1 MTRMFVTRNDILPP
15 LLRIEN
21 MHDIQYVSEAY
32 HSQAQIPTYF
42 SATDIPNIGI
52 ASRSNF
58 VMTNSYIIM
67 PKNSRYHINTIDLY
81 STPGVREYHVEISK
95 NLDFIS
101 ISFGGYFPHKE
112 DRLFIGSYVAY
123 FRGATEKAKELYR
136 PYGKYLTR
144 SFVTIKDWRNRPWKV
159 GPEALELLRN
169 GMRFITDN
177 DIYDHPDY
185 RHHDLQLPEKYK

>member
-1 MTRMFVTRNDILPP
+1 MACMFVTRNDILPP
-15 LLRIEN
+15 MLRIEK

-32 HSQAQIPTYF
+32 HSEAQIPTYF
-42 SATDIPNIGI
+42 SVIDIPNIGI
-52 ASRSNF
+52 ATRSNF
-58 VMTNSYIIM
+58 VMTNSYLIM
-67 PKNSRYHINTIDLY
+67 PKNSIYHIDTIGKHSPTGNRGY
-81 STPGVREYHVEISK
+81 QVEISK
-95 NLDFIS
+95 HLDFIS
-101 ISFGGYFPHKE
+101 ISFGGYFVHKE
-112 DRLFIGSYVAY
+112 DRVFIGSSVGY

-159 GPEALELLRN
+159 GPEALELLRS
-169 GMRFITDN
+169 GIRFITDN

>member
-1 MTRMFVTRNDILPP
+1 MTSMFVTRNDILKP
-15 LLRIEN
+15 LLRIET
-21 MHDIQYVSEAY
+21 MHDIEYVSEAY
-32 HSQAQIPTYF
+32 HNDEQIPTY
-42 SATDIPNIGI
+42 SSVIDIPNIGI
-52 ASRSNF
+52 ATFANF
-58 VMTNSYIIM
+58 VMTNSYLIM
-67 PKNSRYHINTIDLY
+67 QKNDIYHIDIVH
-81 STPGVREYHVEISK
+81 SIGSPRSIKYHACLQK
-95 NLDFIS
+95 NLDLITFAS
-101 ISFGGYFPHKE
+101 GGFYAHKE
-112 DRLFIGSYVAY
+112 FDVFIGSSVGY
-123 FRGATEKAKELYR
+123 FRGATDKAKELYR

>member
-1 MTRMFVTRNDILPP
+1 MTIMFVTRNDIIPS
-15 LLRIEN
+15 LLRIEK
-21 MHDIQYVSEAY
+21 MHDIQYVSESY
-32 HSQAQIPTYF
+32 HTEEQIPTYY
-42 SATDIPNIGI
+42 SALDIPNIGI
-52 ASRSNF
+52 ATSESLL
-58 VMTNSYIIM
+58 MSNSYIIM
-67 PKNSRYHINTIDLY
+67 PKNSLYHTDISHRYTPHAFLEYHIN
-81 STPGVREYHVEISK
+81 ISK
-95 NLDFIS
+95 NLDFVS
-101 ISFGGYFPHKE
+101 ISFGGLYPHKN
-112 DRLFIGSYVAY
+112 DNVFIGSGIVY

>member
-1 MTRMFVTRNDILPP
+1 MTHMFVTRNDIIPH

-21 MHDIQYVSEAY
+21 MHDIQYVSESF
-32 HSQAQIPTYF
+32 HNEEQIPTYY
-42 SATDIPNIGI
+42 SALDIPNIGI
-52 ASRSNF
+52 ATSDSF
-58 VMTNSYIIM
+58 LMSNSYLIM
-67 PKNSRYHINTIDLY
+67 PKNFIYRIDTIHLVGKPSIIKYNID
-81 STPGVREYHVEISK
+81 ISK
-95 NLDFIS
+95 NLDLIS
-101 ISFGGYFPHKE
+101 ISFGGFYPHKKT
-112 DRLFIGSYVAY
+112 RVFIGSGIVY

-169 GMRFITDN
+169 GVRFITDN

-185 RHHDLQLPEKYK
+185 RHHDLQLPEKDK